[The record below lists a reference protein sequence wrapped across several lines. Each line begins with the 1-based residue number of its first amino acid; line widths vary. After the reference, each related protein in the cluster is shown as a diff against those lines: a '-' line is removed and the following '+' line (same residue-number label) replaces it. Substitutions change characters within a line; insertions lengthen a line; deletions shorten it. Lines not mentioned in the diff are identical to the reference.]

1 MGGRVRLVIAIRHAA
16 LRSAGKA
23 EYPVKIIIILY
34 IRPRPDSTESRE
46 PQGKTTIKQRG
57 CVLK

>member
-1 MGGRVRLVIAIRHAA
+1 MAVRVRYVIAIRHAA

-34 IRPRPDSTESRE
+34 TRPRPDSTESRE
-46 PQGKTTIKQRG
+46 QQGKTIIKHGG